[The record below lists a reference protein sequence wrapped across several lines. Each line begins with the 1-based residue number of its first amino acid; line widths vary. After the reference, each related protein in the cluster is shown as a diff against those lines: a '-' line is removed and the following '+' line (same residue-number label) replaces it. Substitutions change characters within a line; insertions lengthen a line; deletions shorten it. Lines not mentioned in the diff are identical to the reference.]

1 MKERLEEALEILKE
15 NGYIVETFNTIG
27 DSDDDIDGDKYNGG
41 RIVFY
46 PNPKEYGGTDYK
58 EWIATVRDAVWN
70 CCCGYDFSVDAF
82 NEFMENHKDDI
93 EDAWIVKK
101 WPKQFGRTLF
111 NKYFDEFEQ

>member
-1 MKERLEEALEILKE
+1 MKERLKEALEILNE

-27 DSDDDIDGDKYNGG
+27 DSDDDIDGDRYDGRPLTITVGG
-41 RIVFY
+41 
-46 PNPKEYGGTDYK
+46 EYSGTDYK
-58 EWIATVRDAVWN
+58 EWIATVRDAVWD

-101 WPKQFGRTLF
+101 WPKQFGRALF
-111 NKYFDEFEQ
+111 GKYFDEFE